1 MNLRKLRASRGS
13 VLLLTLFLLII
24 LGTLGTGFMALLPVE
39 LRGAH
44 RDRSVV
50 QSAYG
55 ADAAVQS
62 VMNALYVD
70 VSKFNQIPLNVE
82 VPVGSGWTYAVE
94 SVEEIAPEE
103 FRITTRGSLRGV
115 VQRRAVALVD
125 DGSTTEAVKNTSS
138 TVDGASVGAWPASVP
153 IKGDILWMG
162 TWTVNNNGFNMNNA
176 SGTPPFQGTVYQT
189 QQNGNGL
196 MKESYTGSN
205 PTAAQ
210 YPNLYTQGMAAIQSA
225 PPLSDDVLLN
235 STVTQQFVLKNVFG
249 TEDATAAANAAAAV
263 GANTPAA
270 VAKTGSVLTG
280 GIFINDTNGNPNG
293 GGPSANQRR
302 FTVRFT
308 TIPFPDNPNN
318 PSGVGR
324 TTVTRGDG
332 VVTTITTIK
341 AGKPLPGDISSMGP
355 LTANVD
361 RIAIRTS
368 GGGNNTVQV
377 SELLQTDIDAGHAI
391 YIDGEVTSMQG
402 TFRGNRTIG
411 VRGDTTIDGELLKA
425 DTPRGQEPL
434 ASSRDAL
441 GVVGTIKASNNSV
454 GTNISI
460 TNTSYPKPND
470 NLYYVYA
477 YLTGLDGNDTNN
489 KLFFQSN
496 VPANTK
502 VHLIGSLQFAPSN
515 GGLMGH
521 TMNFVTS
528 SIAQVTVDPRRPF
541 GFPGLDR
548 FVPRLRA
555 YVDIPVAD

>member
-1 MNLRKLRASRGS
+1 MHQKIRRASRGS

-39 LRGAH
+39 LRSAH

-55 ADAAVQS
+55 ADAAVLS

-70 VSKFNQIPLNVE
+70 VSDYDDIPLNVE
-82 VPVGSGWTYAVE
+82 VPVANGWTYAVE
-94 SVEEIAPEE
+94 SVEQIDIEE

-125 DGSTTEAVKNTSS
+125 DGSTTEAVKNTAS
-138 TVDGASVGAWPASVP
+138 TVNGAAVGSWPATVP
-153 IKGDILWMG
+153 IKGDVLWMG
-162 TWTVNNNGFNMNNA
+162 TWDVNNSGYNMNAVGN
-176 SGTPPFQGTVYQT
+176 PPFQGTIYQT
-189 QQNGNGL
+189 QQGGDAL
-196 MKESYTGSN
+196 MKENYTGTN
-205 PTAAQ
+205 PTAGQ
-210 YPNLYTQGMAAIQSA
+210 YPNLYTQGMAAIQPA
-225 PPLSDDVLLN
+225 PPMDEDALLN
-235 STVTQQFVLKNVFG
+235 STATQQNLLKKVFNTDDG
-249 TEDATAAANAAAAV
+249 TAATAAATAV
-263 GANTPAA
+263 GATVPARIT
-270 VAKTGSVLTG
+270 KQGSVMSG

-293 GGPSANQRR
+293 GGPSANQRK

-308 TIPFPDNPNN
+308 TVPFPDNPNN

-324 TTVTRGDG
+324 TTITRGDG

-341 AGKPLPGDISSMGP
+341 AGKPLPPGIVGP
-355 LTANVD
+355 ATANVD
-361 RIAIRTS
+361 RISIKTS
-368 GGGNNTVQV
+368 GGPNNTQHVT
-377 SELLQTDIDAGHAI
+377 ELLETDIDTGHAI

-411 VRGDTTIDGELLKA
+411 VRGDTTIDGELLKS

-434 ASSRDAL
+434 ASSKDAL

-454 GTNISI
+454 GTNFSI
-460 TNTSYPKPND
+460 TNATYPKPAD
-470 NLYYVYA
+470 NIYYVYA

-489 KLFFQSN
+489 KLFFQSSIPN
-496 VPANTK
+496 NTSI
-502 VHLIGSLQFAPSN
+502 HLIGSLQFAPSN

-521 TMNFVTS
+521 TMDFVTS
-528 SIAQVTVDPRRPF
+528 AFEQVTVDPLRPF

-548 FVPRLRA
+548 FIPRLRA